1 MTDFY
6 ETDEQLGQYMDFHYG
21 PEHFGVPNFPK
32 ACAERCLTVKPQ
44 GRRALDLGCA
54 TGRSTLE
61 LAKGFDRVVGMDLSH
76 RFIDAAE
83 RLREEGELSYQ
94 LVDEGELSHT
104 ETVSLQAL
112 GLAGMAARVSFEEG
126 DAGNLGPDYTGYDL
140 IFAGNLIDRMP
151 NPGPFLGGLRERLNP
166 GGVLVVTSPYTLL
179 PEFTPRANWI
189 GGYYGADG
197 EPVTVLDGMR
207 AHLEPGMRLA
217 AEPEDVPFV
226 IRETRRKHQHTLAQL
241 TVWERMD

>member
-21 PEHFGVPNFPK
+21 PDHFGVPNFPK
-32 ACAERCLTVKPQ
+32 TCIEHCLKAKPR
-44 GRRALDLGCA
+44 GERALDLGCA

-61 LAKGFDRVVGMDLSH
+61 LAKGFQRVLGMDLSH

-83 RLREEGELSYQ
+83 RLRRDGVLSYP
-94 LVDEGELSHT
+94 LVDEGEIGHR
-104 ETVSLQAL
+104 ETASLAAL
-112 GLAGMAARVSFEEG
+112 GLAEAASRVTFEEG
-126 DAGNLGPDYTGYDL
+126 DAGNLSPEYRGFDL

-151 NPGPFLGGLRERLNP
+151 NPGPFLKGLRERLNP

-179 PEFTPRANWI
+179 PAFTPREHWI

-197 EPVTVLDGMR
+197 NPVTVLDGMR
-207 AHLEPGMRLA
+207 AHLEPGLA
-217 AEPEDVPFV
+217 LTGEPVDVPFV

-241 TVWERMD
+241 TVWERQD

>member
-32 ACAERCLTVKPQ
+32 ACAERCLRAKPE
-44 GRRALDLGCA
+44 GNRALDLGCA

-61 LAKGFDRVVGMDLSH
+61 LAKGFEHVVGMDLSH
-76 RFIDAAE
+76 RFIEAAE
-83 RLREEGELSYQ
+83 RLRRDGELGYR
-94 LVDEGELSHT
+94 LVDEGELAHR
-104 ETVSLQAL
+104 ETVALADL
-112 GLAGMAARVSFEEG
+112 GLVEEAGRVTFEEG
-126 DAGNLGPDYTGYDL
+126 DAGNLGRDYSGYDL

-151 NPGPFLGGLRERLNP
+151 NPGAFLSGLRQRLNP

-179 PEFTPRANWI
+179 PEFTPRDNWI

-197 EPVTVLDGMR
+197 EPVTVLDGMK
-207 AHLEPGMRLA
+207 AHLEPGMQLA
-217 AEPEDVPFV
+217 AEPQDVPFV

-241 TVWERMD
+241 TVWKRVE

>member
-32 ACAERCLTVKPQ
+32 TCADHCLAAQPQ

-61 LAKGFDRVVGMDLSH
+61 LAKGFDQVVGMDLSH

-83 RLREEGELSYQ
+83 RFRRDGELSYQ

-104 ETVSLQAL
+104 ETVSLEAL
-112 GLAGMAARVSFEEG
+112 GLAEAAARVSFEEG
-126 DAGNLGPDYTGYDL
+126 DAGNLGPEYSGYDL
-140 IFAGNLIDRMP
+140 IFAGNLIDRLYKP
-151 NPGPFLGGLRERLNP
+151 SRFLDSIHERINDGGL
-166 GGVLVVTSPYTLL
+166 LVIASPYTWL
-179 PEFTPRANWI
+179 EEHTPKEEWI
-189 GGYYGADG
+189 GGFKKDG
-197 EPVTVLDGMR
+197 ENYTTLDGLKD
-207 AHLEPGMRLA
+207 HLSDHVRLVS
-217 AEPEDVPFV
+217 EPEKVPFV
-226 IRETRRKHQHTLAQL
+226 IRETQHKFQHTLSEV
-241 TVWERMD
+241 TIWERLPR

>member
-32 ACAERCLTVKPQ
+32 TCAERCLNAKPK
-44 GRRALDLGCA
+44 GKKALDLGCA

-61 LAKGFDRVVGMDLSH
+61 LARGFDHVLGMDLSH
-76 RFIDAAE
+76 RFIDAAQ
-83 RLREEGELSYQ
+83 RLQREGELSYR
-94 LVDEGELSHT
+94 LVDEGEISHI
-104 ETVSLQAL
+104 ETASLARL
-112 GLAGMAARVSFEEG
+112 GFSELAGRVAFEEG
-126 DAGNLGPDYTGYDL
+126 DAGNLPADYAGYDL

-151 NPGPFLGGLRERLNP
+151 DPGPFLSGLRERLNP

-179 PEFTPRANWI
+179 QEFTPRANWI

-197 EPVTVLDGMR
+197 QPVTVLDGMR
-207 AHLEPGMRLA
+207 SHLEPGMTQVG
-217 AEPEDVPFV
+217 EPEDVPFV

-241 TVWERMD
+241 TVWERAG